1 MLIRPATKRDIDAIV
16 NVHLK
21 SWIETYTGVIR
32 QSILDGQSFQKRKF
46 MWDEI
51 FADPTQKTYV
61 SELDGN
67 ICGFMNLKLTAESH
81 ISELKKLYILNVAQG
96 QGLGRM
102 FIQTALETSKHHH
115 YQYMQCRVLS
125 ANTSRFF
132 YEKTGAYFVHQ
143 SPALDLGEGLSDLD
157 YQWRIE

>member
-1 MLIRPATKRDIDAIV
+1 MFIRLAYKKDIDAIA

-21 SWIETYTGVIR
+21 SWVETYTGVIA
-32 QSILDGQSFQKRKF
+32 QSILDGQSLAKRRL

-51 FADPTQKTYV
+51 FADPSQKTYV
-61 SELDGN
+61 SELEGN
-67 ICGFMNLKLTAESH
+67 ICGFMNLKLTAESN

-96 QGLGRM
+96 RGLGRM
-102 FIQTALETSKHHH
+102 FIQTALEISKHHH

-132 YEKTGAYFVHQ
+132 YEKTCAYFVHQ